1 MSIRI
6 RARLVRGASLAVLAV
21 VMPIAAYGDNAA
33 EPSTFVESVTVTAQK
48 RVQNQIDVP
57 MALTAYSGDFL
68 QKVDVQEL
76 DKLSLFV
83 PGFEV
88 QNQSPNNPGLVM
100 RGLNLDSGEAAQEPR
115 VSVFEDD
122 VSISTTRATY
132 IELFDIE
139 RIEVARGPQTTLFGR
154 SALMGGVNIIQNKAK
169 LDGFAAG
176 GSAEFGDY
184 TYHMIDGFVNVPLS
198 DTVAIR
204 AAARYKARDGYVDN
218 LNDPDR
224 AYNSVDTLAGRI
236 ALTWKPN
243 ETFSADLIANFEQD
257 RPTGTAF
264 KSGTFLPTNS
274 AGTVIGDLDH
284 TSGATLTDTVSGFEN
299 GKHVGLNRRVWDV
312 KALTSYKLSD
322 AFSINN
328 VTAYR
333 RFDSLEVFDPDGFEK
348 PLLQAA
354 EDERGDQFSHETR
367 LNYDGGGRLTAFAG
381 INYFYSNVS
390 QRVPMQ
396 ADENAL
402 LALVTWGQGAPKA
415 ATAFNYLQTTSDS
428 SFAATMKTAAPG
440 MLADI
445 LYPSVYAQGYSTAYP
460 QVSQVV
466 YNSVYNS
473 LVGAYGSTI
482 AATQAAAYINSAA
495 GIATIKSNVATALY
509 SAATNYGT
517 QVAAALKS
525 NHWEQSTNYGK
536 TKSVD
541 FYADATYKL
550 IDALELNAGVRYTH
564 DDKQTAYASTLGD
577 SSYLGSLLLGKIGVA
592 GYGLLTQP
600 TANNGDKIGRD
611 FDDDGLSWR
620 FSLRYAVAN
629 NTSIY
634 ATYARGRRPKVL
646 SAKSPAT
653 PLADPRFQEAPAES
667 VDSYEV
673 GAKTAAFDNT
683 LRADATFY
691 FYDYTNFQSTKIVNQ
706 QYVSFNAGKAEAY
719 GFEGTLDWA
728 LADWA
733 DVFGTVSVSRAR
745 FVGDSVFKGNQF
757 RLNPDGKFSLGASLR
772 QAFLGGTFSLLPTY
786 TWQSKIYFDDNN
798 DRPDLQTTA
807 AGNLIADTKQ
817 DEYQNAY
824 GLLNLR
830 LSYQPDDAPWSASV
844 FVTNVLDKKFIK
856 DAGNSGDNLGIATFI
871 AGEPRFFGGSISYKT
886 N

>member
-1 MSIRI
+1 MPIRF
-6 RARLVRGASLAVLAV
+6 RACLICGASLAVLAAV
-21 VMPIAAYGDNAA
+21 PAAGAETAA
-33 EPSTFVESVTVTAQK
+33 DAASPFLESVTVTAQK

-68 QKVDVQEL
+68 QKVDLQEL

-169 LDGFAAG
+169 TDGMAFG
-176 GSAEFGDY
+176 GSFEFGDY
-184 TYHMIDGFVNVPLS
+184 NYRMIDGFANVPLS
-198 DTVAIR
+198 DTVAVRI
-204 AAARYKARDGYVDN
+204 AARYKGRDGYVDD
-218 LNDPDR
+218 LNDANR
-224 AYNSVDTLAGRI
+224 AYNSVDTLAGRL

-243 ETFSADLIANFEQD
+243 ETFSLDVIANAEQD

-274 AGTVIGDLDH
+274 QGAVIGTLDH
-284 TSGATLTDTVSGFEN
+284 NSGATLTDSLAGFED
-299 GKHVGLNRRVWDV
+299 GKKLGLNRLVWDV
-312 KALTSYKLSD
+312 KALTSTKLASD
-322 AFSINN
+322 FSLST

-333 RFDSLEVFDPDGFEK
+333 RFTSLEVFDPDGFEK

-354 EDERGDQFSHETR
+354 EDERGDQFSHEMR
-367 LNYDGGGRLTAFAG
+367 LNYDAGGPLTAFAG
-381 INYFYSNVS
+381 VNYFYSNVS

-402 LALVTWGQGAPKA
+402 LALVTWGNGAPKA
-415 ATAFNYLQTTSDS
+415 ATAFNILQSTPDS
-428 SFAATMKTAAPG
+428 SFASTMQAAAPG
-440 MLADI
+440 MLADL
-445 LYPSVYAQGYSTAYP
+445 LYPSVYAQGYPTAYA

-466 YNSVYNS
+466 YNNVYNS
-473 LVGAYGSTI
+473 LVGVYGSAI
-482 AATQAAAYINSAA
+482 AAAQANAYVASTA
-495 GIATIKSNVATALY
+495 GQTTIKTNVASALY
-509 SAATNYGT
+509 SVATGYGT
-517 QVAAALKS
+517 QIAPALKS

-550 IDALELNAGVRYTH
+550 FNALELNGGVRYTH
-564 DDKQTAYASTLGD
+564 DDKQTAYAATLGD
-577 SSYLGSLLLGKIGVA
+577 SSYLGSLLQGKIGVA
-592 GYGLLTQP
+592 GYGLLAQP
-600 TANNGDKIGRD
+600 TANNGDKIGHN
-611 FDDDGLSWR
+611 FGDDGLSWR
-620 FSLRYAVAN
+620 FSLRYAVAD
-629 NTSIY
+629 NTSVY
-634 ATYARGRRPKVL
+634 ATYARGRRPKVV
-646 SAKSPAT
+646 SPKSPAT
-653 PLADPRFQEAPAES
+653 PLSDPRFQDAPAES
-667 VDSYEV
+667 VDSYEI

-683 LRADATFY
+683 LRVDTTFY

-719 GFEGTLDWA
+719 GFEGTVDWA

-733 DVFGTVSVSRAR
+733 DMFGTVSVSRAR

-772 QAFLGGTFSLLPTY
+772 QSFWGGTFNFLPTY

-798 DRPDLQTTA
+798 DRPDLQTVA

-830 LSYQPDDAPWSASV
+830 LSYQPDNAPWSASV

-856 DAGNSGDNLGIATFI
+856 DAGNSGDNLGIPTFI
-871 AGEPRFFGGSISYKT
+871 AGEPRFFGASLSFKT
-886 N
+886 H

>member
-1 MSIRI
+1 
-6 RARLVRGASLAVLAV
+6 
-21 VMPIAAYGDNAA
+21 
-33 EPSTFVESVTVTAQK
+33 
-48 RVQNQIDVP
+48 
-57 MALTAYSGDFL
+57 MA
-68 QKVDVQEL
+68 
-76 DKLSLFV
+76 
-83 PGFEV
+83 
-88 QNQSPNNPGLVM
+88 
-100 RGLNLDSGEAAQEPR
+100 
-115 VSVFEDD
+115 
-122 VSISTTRATY
+122 
-132 IELFDIE
+132 
-139 RIEVARGPQTTLFGR
+139 
-154 SALMGGVNIIQNKAK
+154 
-169 LDGFAAG
+169 
-176 GSAEFGDY
+176 
-184 TYHMIDGFVNVPLS
+184 DGFVNVPLS
-198 DTVAIR
+198 DTVAVR
-204 AAARYKARDGYVDN
+204 VAGRYKTRDGYVAD
-218 LNDPDR
+218 LNG
-224 AYNSVDTLAGRI
+224 ANNYNSVNTMAGRV

-243 ETFSADLIANFEQD
+243 EAFSADLIANYEED
-257 RPTGTAF
+257 KPSGTSF
-264 KSGTFLPTNS
+264 KSGTFLPTDS
-274 AGTVIGDLDH
+274 SGKIVGDLSH
-284 TSGATLTDTVSGFEN
+284 TSGATLTQHVDGFEG
-299 GKHVGLNRRVWDV
+299 GKNIGLDRTVWDV

-348 PLLQAA
+348 PLLMAA

-381 INYFYSNVS
+381 VNYFYSNVS

-402 LALVTWGQGAPKA
+402 LALITWGQSAPKA
-415 ATAFNYLQTTSDS
+415 AAAFNMLQTGADSTFTS
-428 SFAATMKTAAPG
+428 TMQAAAPG
-440 MLADI
+440 MLADL
-445 LYPSVYAQGYSTAYP
+445 LYPSVYAQGYSTAYA

-466 YNSVYNS
+466 YNNVYNS
-473 LVGAYGSTI
+473 LVGTYGPGI
-482 AATQAAAYINSAA
+482 AAAQANAYINSPA
-495 GIATIKSNVATALY
+495 GIATIKTNTTTALY
-509 SAATNYGT
+509 SAATNLGK
-517 QVAAALKS
+517 QVAPALKS
-525 NHWEQSTNYGK
+525 NHWEQATNYGK

-541 FYADATYKL
+541 FYADATYKI

-577 SSYLGSLLLGKIGVA
+577 SSYLGSLLQGKIGVA

-600 TANNGDKIGRD
+600 TANNGDKIGKN
-611 FDDDGLSWR
+611 FGDDGLSWR
-620 FSLRYAVAN
+620 FSLRYAVAD
-629 NTSIY
+629 NTSLY

-653 PLADPRFQEAPAES
+653 PLADPRFQESPAET
-667 VDSYEV
+667 VDSYEI

-706 QYVSFNAGKAEAY
+706 QYISFNAGKAEAY

-728 LADWA
+728 LTDWA

-772 QAFLGGTFSLLPTY
+772 YAALGGTFNFLPTY
-786 TWQSKIYFDDNN
+786 TWQSKIFFDDNN

-830 LSYQPDDAPWSASV
+830 LSYQPDNAPWSASV
-844 FVTNVLDKKFIK
+844 FASNILNKKFIK
-856 DAGNSGDNLGIATFI
+856 DAGNSGDNLGIPTFI
-871 AGEPRFFGGSISYKT
+871 AGEPRFFGASLSFKT
-886 N
+886 H